1 MFKFV
6 CASIVCL
13 GLALTGFSNDAA
25 AGRTD
30 PEAPGTIIH
39 WVIINGSG
47 NVGGAGWC
55 WMWELDLGCAPEGA
69 LKSPDDPND
78 PCFANPGTD
87 GCAAGPANRNTS
99 SSPRRNNGRR

>member
-1 MFKFV
+1 MLKMV
-6 CASIVCL
+6 YAAIVGACV
-13 GLALTGFSNDAA
+13 ALTGFANDAS

-55 WMWELDLGCAPEGA
+55 YLWEMDMGCAPEGS

-78 PCFANPGTD
+78 PCFANPGGD
-87 GCAAGPANRNTS
+87 NCGAGPANRNTS
-99 SSPRRNNGRR
+99 SKRRNNGRR